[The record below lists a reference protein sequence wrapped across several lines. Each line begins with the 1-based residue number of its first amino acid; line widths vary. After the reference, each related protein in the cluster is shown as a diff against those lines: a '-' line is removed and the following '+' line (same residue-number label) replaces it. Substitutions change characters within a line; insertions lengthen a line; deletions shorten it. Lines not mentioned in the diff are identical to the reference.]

1 MADWPLTISN
11 TPTTS
16 ARPYNRMCGG
26 DVGASSPVALIV
38 LIISMAE
45 STNVSRFVISS
56 ITGTPDIMV
65 AKPAGSTD
73 ASVV

>member
-1 MADWPLTISN
+1 M
-11 TPTTS
+11 
-16 ARPYNRMCGG
+16 
-26 DVGASSPVALIV
+26 